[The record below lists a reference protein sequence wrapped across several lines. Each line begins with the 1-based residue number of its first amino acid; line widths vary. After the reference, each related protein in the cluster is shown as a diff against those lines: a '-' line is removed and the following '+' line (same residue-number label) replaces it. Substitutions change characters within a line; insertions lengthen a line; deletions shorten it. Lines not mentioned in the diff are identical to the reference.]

1 MIHREYKRMLE
12 KAEKSLFAAK
22 KLLEEN
28 MPEFAV
34 SRAYYTMFYCVEAF
48 LRTKGIEVSKH
59 SSAIALFGRDFVKGG
74 EVPRKYLTYI
84 NLAFRTRQVAD
95 YSFEVNVSKEEAAEE
110 IRRAEEFLKFTKEYL
125 SSKGYLEG

>member
-1 MIHREYKRMLE
+1 MSHRRYERILR
-12 KAEKSLFAAK
+12 KAEKSLLAAK

-28 MPEFAV
+28 LPEFAV
-34 SRAYYTMFYCVEAF
+34 SRAYYTMSYCLEAL

-59 SSAIALFGRDFVKGG
+59 SSAIALFGRDFVRSG

-95 YSFEVNVSKEEAAEE
+95 YSFELEISKEEAAEE
-110 IRRAEEFLKFTKEYL
+110 IRRAGEFLEFTRRYL
-125 SSKGYLEG
+125 SSRGFMEG

>member
-1 MIHREYKRMLE
+1 MNEYEKILE
-12 KAEKSLFAAK
+12 KAEKSLLAAK
-22 KLLEEN
+22 KLLEEDL
-28 MPEFAV
+28 PEFAV

-48 LRTKGIEVSKH
+48 LRTRDIEVSKH
-59 SSAIALFGRDFVKGG
+59 SSAIALFGRDFVKSG

-84 NLAFRTRQVAD
+84 NLAFKTRQIAD
-95 YSFEVNVSKEEAAEE
+95 YSFAVDITEEEALEN